1 MPCQDD
7 LLDDDQNESS
17 DWTQAIYCGDSFIIT
32 AEHFLTMEREREFVS
47 SDEKFSS
54 YLIAYGQILV

>member
-1 MPCQDD
+1 MRS
-7 LLDDDQNESS
+7 DDQNESS

-47 SDEKFSS
+47 SDEKFS